1 MSNTLAIARKEL
13 RSYFTSPIGFV
24 MIGLFAIVYGFFYI
38 TMLKFF
44 DRQSLQFMAGGGA
57 TDVNEQL
64 IRPLFSNVQ
73 VILLFILPLITMRTY
88 AEEKRSGTIELLLTS
103 PVTDLEIV
111 AGKFL
116 GAMGL
121 IVAMLIVTLPHI
133 GILFAFGN
141 PEWKPVVTTYLGFLL
156 MSACFVSVGLFISSI
171 TRNQIIAATATFVVF
186 LMLWVIDWMGS
197 FLGPTGQA
205 LFEYLSITRHFEDFA
220 RGVIDTK
227 NLVYYASVIVFGSCS
242 RCVRWK
248 PNAGAAD
255 QSCSGYSTSSAGSEQ
270 PLSSRPSSF

>member
-1 MSNTLAIARKEL
+1 
-13 RSYFTSPIGFV
+13 
-24 MIGLFAIVYGFFYI
+24 
-38 TMLKFF
+38 
-44 DRQSLQFMAGGGA
+44 
-57 TDVNEQL
+57 
-64 IRPLFSNVQ
+64 
-73 VILLFILPLITMRTY
+73 
-88 AEEKRSGTIELLLTS
+88 
-103 PVTDLEIV
+103 VTDLEIV

-227 NLVYYASVIVFGSCS
+227 NLVYYASVIVFGFVLTMRS
-242 RCVRWK
+242 VETERWR
-248 PNAGAAD
+248 G
-255 QSCSGYSTSSAGSEQ
+255 
-270 PLSSRPSSF
+270 

>member
-24 MIGLFAIVYGFFYI
+24 MIGLFAIVYGFFYASI
-38 TMLKFF
+38 LQFFF
-44 DRQSLQFMAGGGA
+44 DQSRQLMGQAP
-57 TDVNEQL
+57 TDVNEQF

-103 PVTDLEIV
+103 PITDLQIV

-121 IVAMLIVTLPHI
+121 ILAMLAITLPHV
-133 GILFAFGN
+133 GVLFAFGN
-141 PEWKPVVTTYLGFLL
+141 PEWKPIVTTYLGFLL
-156 MSACFVSVGLFISSI
+156 MSACFVAVGLFISSV

-186 LMLWVIDWMGS
+186 LMLWVIDWMGEGKP
-197 FLGPTGQA
+197 L
-205 LFEYLSITRHFEDFA
+205 LEYLSITRHFDDFA
-220 RGVIDTK
+220 RGIIDTK
-227 NLVYYASVIVFGSCS
+227 HLVYYLSVIVFGLVLTMRS
-242 RCVRWK
+242 VETERWR
-248 PNAGAAD
+248 G
-255 QSCSGYSTSSAGSEQ
+255 
-270 PLSSRPSSF
+270 

>member
-121 IVAMLIVTLPHI
+121 IVAMLLVTLPHI
-133 GILFAFGN
+133 GVLFAFGN

-227 NLVYYASVIVFGSCS
+227 NLVYYASVIVFGFVLTMRS
-242 RCVRWK
+242 VETERWR
-248 PNAGAAD
+248 G
-255 QSCSGYSTSSAGSEQ
+255 
-270 PLSSRPSSF
+270 

>member
-13 RSYFTSPIGFV
+13 RSYFASPIGFV

-103 PVTDLEIV
+103 PITDLEIV

-121 IVAMLIVTLPHI
+121 IVAMLAITLPHV
-133 GILFAFGN
+133 GVLFAFGN

-156 MSACFVSVGLFISSI
+156 MSACFVAVGLFISSI

-197 FLGPTGQA
+197 LMGPTGQA

-220 RGVIDTK
+220 RGVIDTRH
-227 NLVYYASVIVFGSCS
+227 LVYYASVIVFGLVLTMRSVES
-242 RCVRWK
+242 ERWR
-248 PNAGAAD
+248 G
-255 QSCSGYSTSSAGSEQ
+255 
-270 PLSSRPSSF
+270 